1 VTYKNERL
9 YFRVT
14 NDFGIK
20 NANVLNPLLLERGG
34 EWFGAVIIR
43 PPPPQ
48 LWAVI
53 DKTIEFT

>member
-20 NANVLNPLLLERGG
+20 NAIVLNPLLLEQGG
-34 EWFGAVIIR
+34 ERFGAVIIR
-43 PPPPQ
+43 PPPQ